1 MDECDPVQYFE
12 YRRKGIH
19 FQEELFGKTFV
30 YVGGKELTAKI
41 CKNSS
46 LSPGQKVCVKRSSII
61 LIIKSTLYSYFLM

>member
-1 MDECDPVQYFE
+1 MYCSYLHHYLIRVVSKMDEFDPVQYFE

-46 LSPGQKVCVKRSSII
+46 LSPGQKV
-61 LIIKSTLYSYFLM
+61 FA